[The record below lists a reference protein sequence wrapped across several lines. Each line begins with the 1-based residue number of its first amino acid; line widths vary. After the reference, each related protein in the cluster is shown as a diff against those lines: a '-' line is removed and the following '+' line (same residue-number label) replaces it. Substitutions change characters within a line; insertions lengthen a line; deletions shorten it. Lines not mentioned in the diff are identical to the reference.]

1 MLKILKNQDGFS
13 GLIGILIA
21 IVIIGIMSA
30 MMLPTFTARMD
41 YKQAQ
46 YVAGVT
52 KTIENAENA
61 YMAKN
66 GSFADLV
73 TLSQN
78 GYLSPQFL
86 QSLQPANNPGGPYPQ
101 PNWITLELAK
111 HTVNLCIDNNGGC
124 PDNPSGN
131 NYFIGLYSVP
141 SNYANYIE
149 HELPGSGIGSQGGGL
164 EYVAY
169 AAPVPSAPPAGPSTY
184 ALSAGYALPITEHTQ
199 RWTNPGFYQ
208 WTVPSGVTV
217 VGVTLAG
224 GSGGYGGYS
233 TILYN
238 NNAYFGLYGNGGGGG
253 GMSDQL
259 LKVFPGETL
268 DIYVGGN
275 GGDGGN
281 AGYNNGYYNGA
292 GGYGGYGYIDGSNGG
307 NGGNAG
313 FYPGAICY
321 GGGGGGGGGASAI
334 VNQNTG
340 QLIMIGYGGGGGG
353 GGGGDGDDS
362 PKNVSGC
369 YGGYGGAGAGGA
381 GGGAG
386 AYSNSSNNPAYSG
399 ALGYAVD
406 GSSIITYYYGLGY
419 GYVMI
424 QWN

>member
-1 MLKILKNQDGFS
+1 MLNILKNQDGFS

-66 GSFADLV
+66 GSFANLV

-101 PNWITLELAK
+101 ANWITLELAK
-111 HTVNLCIDNNGGC
+111 QTVNLCIDNNGGC

-169 AAPVPSAPPAGPSTY
+169 AAPVPSSPPVASANYANSAGSANTANY
-184 ALSAGYALPITEHTQ
+184 ANTAGYAETGGLPTWSSESNSWVGQTFSNGNYNAAWYNTTGNYLNVYYNVNCWQGIS
-199 RWTNPGFYQ
+199 
-208 WTVPSGVTV
+208 SG
-217 VGVTLAG
+217 
-224 GSGGYGGYS
+224 S
-233 TILYN
+233 TIVPP
-238 NNAYFGLYGNGGGGG
+238 GGEI
-253 GMSDQL
+253 
-259 LKVFPGETL
+259 GENYCYPYA
-268 DIYVGGN
+268 DY
-275 GGDGGN
+275 
-281 AGYNNGYYNGA
+281 GYYV
-292 GGYGGYGYIDGSNGG
+292 Y
-307 NGGNAG
+307 
-313 FYPGAICY
+313 
-321 GGGGGGGGGASAI
+321 
-334 VNQNTG
+334 VN
-340 QLIMIGYGGGGGG
+340 
-353 GGGGDGDDS
+353 D
-362 PKNVSGC
+362 
-369 YGGYGGAGAGGA
+369 
-381 GGGAG
+381 
-386 AYSNSSNNPAYSG
+386 AYSG
-399 ALGYAVD
+399 
-406 GSSIITYYYGLGY
+406 
-419 GYVMI
+419 
-424 QWN
+424 

>member
-101 PNWITLELAK
+101 PNWITLKLAK
-111 HTVNLCIDNNGGC
+111 QTVNLCIDNNGGC

-169 AAPVPSAPPAGPSTY
+169 AAPVPSAPPMVIPDNGATPAAKYTQTW
-184 ALSAGYALPITEHTQ
+184 LS
-199 RWTNPGFYQ
+199 PGFYQ

-224 GSGGYGGYS
+224 GASDYGGD
-233 TILYN
+233 
-238 NNAYFGLYGNGGGGG
+238 GGEL
-253 GMSDQL
+253 SDQL
-259 LKVFPGETL
+259 VNVSPGEIL
-268 DIYVGGN
+268 DIYVGQN
-275 GGDGGN
+275 GGGPYGN
-281 AGYNNGYYNGA
+281 
-292 GGYGGYGYIDGSNGG
+292 GGYGYGSGG
-307 NGGNAG
+307 NGGSSFG
-313 FYPGAICY
+313 DTAI
-321 GGGGGGGGGASAI
+321 GGGGGGGSSA
-334 VNQNTG
+334 VTVATTG
-340 QLIMIGYGGGGGG
+340 QVLIMAPGGGGNKGPGGGHGIGGDGGGGGGYTNGGNGSIFQNGSGGYGGGG
-353 GGGGDGDDS
+353 
-362 PKNVSGC
+362 N
-369 YGGYGGAGAGGA
+369 GGYSGNGGNGGYPGGAGYNGNGA
-381 GGGAG
+381 
-386 AYSNSSNNPAYSG
+386 PSG
-399 ALGYAVD
+399 
-406 GSSIITYYYGLGY
+406 IIPGPGY
-419 GYVMI
+419 GFIEI

>member
-1 MLKILKNQDGFS
+1 MLKVLKNQDGFS
-13 GLIGILIA
+13 GLIGVLIA
-21 IVIIGIMSA
+21 IVVIGIMSA
-30 MMLPTFTARMD
+30 MILPTFTARMN

-101 PNWITLELAK
+101 ANWITLELAK

-169 AAPVPSAPPAGPSTY
+169 AAPVPSAPPLNVNINSYKYSEIYNIPGYYTFYPNPYPSN
-184 ALSAGYALPITEHTQ
+184 GQVI
-199 RWTNPGFYQ
+199 
-208 WTVPSGVTV
+208 
-217 VGVTLAG
+217 VTLVG
-224 GSGGYGGYS
+224 G
-233 TILYN
+233 
-238 NNAYFGLYGNGGGGG
+238 A
-253 GMSDQL
+253 
-259 LKVFPGETL
+259 
-268 DIYVGGN
+268 GGN
-275 GGDGGN
+275 GGSSYFGVSPEYNSGAPGEEISNQVCDVQYQSIGVWVGQDGGN
-281 AGYNNGYYNGA
+281 GDGETYPASGGGGWGYNGGQNGQFGSCSSGC
-292 GGYGGYGYIDGSNGG
+292 GGESDWGY
-307 NGGNAG
+307 A
-313 FYPGAICY
+313 
-321 GGGGGGGGGASAI
+321 GGGGGGGGGSSAVSCPNIFLQAS
-334 VNQNTG
+334 
-340 QLIMIGYGGGGGG
+340 GGGGGAGSYSPGHAAGGNGGNG
-353 GGGGDGDDS
+353 GGPG
-362 PKNVSGC
+362 PN
-369 YGGYGGAGAGGA
+369 YGGYWWSPGVG
-381 GGGAG
+381 
-386 AYSNSSNNPAYSG
+386 S
-399 ALGYAVD
+399 D
-406 GSSIITYYYGLGY
+406 GKTVGQPGPSY
-419 GYVMI
+419 GYVEF

>member
-1 MLKILKNQDGFS
+1 MLNILKNQDGFS

-101 PNWITLELAK
+101 PNWITLKLAK
-111 HTVNLCIDNNGGC
+111 QTVNLCIDNNGGC

-141 SNYANYIE
+141 GNYANYIE

-169 AAPVPSAPPAGPSTY
+169 AAPVPSSPPVASANYANSAGTASY
-184 ALSAGYALPITEHTQ
+184 ANSAGTANNANNANYANTAGYA
-199 RWTNPGFYQ
+199 
-208 WTVPSGVTV
+208 
-217 VGVTLAG
+217 
-224 GSGGYGGYS
+224 
-233 TILYN
+233 
-238 NNAYFGLYGNGGGGG
+238 
-253 GMSDQL
+253 
-259 LKVFPGETL
+259 
-268 DIYVGGN
+268 
-275 GGDGGN
+275 
-281 AGYNNGYYNGA
+281 
-292 GGYGGYGYIDGSNGG
+292 
-307 NGGNAG
+307 
-313 FYPGAICY
+313 
-321 GGGGGGGGGASAI
+321 
-334 VNQNTG
+334 
-340 QLIMIGYGGGGGG
+340 
-353 GGGGDGDDS
+353 
-362 PKNVSGC
+362 
-369 YGGYGGAGAGGA
+369 
-381 GGGAG
+381 
-386 AYSNSSNNPAYSG
+386 NSSGLPAYSQWKNATQYYG
-399 ALGYAVD
+399 ETGYIYLYSIVTYHDYSTADGGCTSAAHIDYSTYYEGIYSDNVEFCD
-406 GSSIITYYYGLGY
+406 GSIMSLVAILA
-419 GYVMI
+419 
-424 QWN
+424 NN

>member
-1 MLKILKNQDGFS
+1 MFKVLKNQDGFS

-46 YVAGVT
+46 YIAGVT

-66 GSFADLV
+66 GSFANLV

-111 HTVNLCIDNNGGC
+111 QTVNLCIDNNGGC

-164 EYVAY
+164 EYVAFS
-169 AAPVPSAPPAGPSTY
+169 APVPHAPPVVIPDNGATPAAKYTKTW
-184 ALSAGYALPITEHTQ
+184 LNT
-199 RWTNPGFYQ
+199 GFYQ
-208 WTVPSGVTV
+208 WTVPPGVTV

-224 GSGGYGGYS
+224 GNGGSSNGSGGIGGELTDQLLNVSPGENLDIYVAGNGGHFVSGGYGYAYGGNGSSWSVYSAAGGGGSSAVVSPDTGQVIMAPGGGGGGSGGLSSGGGGGYASGGDGSGGYGG
-233 TILYN
+233 
-238 NNAYFGLYGNGGGGG
+238 
-253 GMSDQL
+253 
-259 LKVFPGETL
+259 
-268 DIYVGGN
+268 GGN
-275 GGDGGN
+275 GG
-281 AGYNNGYYNGA
+281 AG
-292 GGYGGYGYIDGSNGG
+292 DGSGG
-307 NGGNAG
+307 NGG
-313 FYPGAICY
+313 FP
-321 GGGGGGGGGASAI
+321 
-334 VNQNTG
+334 
-340 QLIMIGYGGGGGG
+340 
-353 GGGGDGDDS
+353 
-362 PKNVSGC
+362 
-369 YGGYGGAGAGGA
+369 GGAGYNGNGA
-381 GGGAG
+381 SPGIMPGI
-386 AYSNSSNNPAYSG
+386 
-399 ALGYAVD
+399 GYPFVE
-406 GSSIITYYYGLGY
+406 
-419 GYVMI
+419 I

>member
-1 MLKILKNQDGFS
+1 MFKVLQNQDGFS

-124 PDNPSGN
+124 PNNPSGN

-141 SNYANYIE
+141 GNYANYIE

-169 AAPVPSAPPAGPSTY
+169 AAPVPSSPPVASANYANSAGTASY
-184 ALSAGYALPITEHTQ
+184 ANNAGTANSANNANYANTAGYA
-199 RWTNPGFYQ
+199 
-208 WTVPSGVTV
+208 
-217 VGVTLAG
+217 
-224 GSGGYGGYS
+224 
-233 TILYN
+233 
-238 NNAYFGLYGNGGGGG
+238 
-253 GMSDQL
+253 
-259 LKVFPGETL
+259 
-268 DIYVGGN
+268 
-275 GGDGGN
+275 
-281 AGYNNGYYNGA
+281 
-292 GGYGGYGYIDGSNGG
+292 
-307 NGGNAG
+307 
-313 FYPGAICY
+313 
-321 GGGGGGGGGASAI
+321 
-334 VNQNTG
+334 
-340 QLIMIGYGGGGGG
+340 
-353 GGGGDGDDS
+353 
-362 PKNVSGC
+362 
-369 YGGYGGAGAGGA
+369 
-381 GGGAG
+381 
-386 AYSNSSNNPAYSG
+386 NSSGLPAYSQWQNAINTG
-399 ALGYAVD
+399 TGYIYVYLVKGTCLNPRD
-406 GSSIITYYYGLGY
+406 NGITYFNYYIGIINNSNCLTY
-419 GYVMI
+419 TLVNI
-424 QWN
+424 FANN

>member
-78 GYLSPQFL
+78 GYISPQFL
-86 QSLQPANNPGGPYPQ
+86 QALQPANNPGGPYPQ

-111 HTVNLCIDNNGGC
+111 QTVNLCIDNNGGC

-141 SNYANYIE
+141 GNYANYIE

-169 AAPVPSAPPAGPSTY
+169 AAPVPSAPPMVIPDNGATPAAKYTQTW
-184 ALSAGYALPITEHTQ
+184 LS
-199 RWTNPGFYQ
+199 PGFYQ

-224 GSGGYGGYS
+224 GASDYGGD
-233 TILYN
+233 
-238 NNAYFGLYGNGGGGG
+238 GGEL
-253 GMSDQL
+253 SDQL
-259 LKVFPGETL
+259 VNVSPGEIL
-268 DIYVGGN
+268 DIYVGQN
-275 GGDGGN
+275 GGGPYGN
-281 AGYNNGYYNGA
+281 
-292 GGYGGYGYIDGSNGG
+292 GGYGYGSGG
-307 NGGNAG
+307 NGGSSFG
-313 FYPGAICY
+313 DTAI
-321 GGGGGGGGGASAI
+321 GGGGGGGSSA
-334 VNQNTG
+334 VTVATTG
-340 QLIMIGYGGGGGG
+340 QVLIMAPGGGGNKGPGGGHGIGGDGGGGGGYTNGGNGSIFQNGSGGYGGGG
-353 GGGGDGDDS
+353 
-362 PKNVSGC
+362 N
-369 YGGYGGAGAGGA
+369 GGYSGNGGNGGYPGGAGYNGNGA
-381 GGGAG
+381 
-386 AYSNSSNNPAYSG
+386 PSG
-399 ALGYAVD
+399 
-406 GSSIITYYYGLGY
+406 IIPGPGY
-419 GYVMI
+419 GFIEI

>member
-21 IVIIGIMSA
+21 IVVIGIMSA

-73 TLSQN
+73 MLSQN

-111 HTVNLCIDNNGGC
+111 QTVNLCIDNNSGC
-124 PDNPSGN
+124 PDSPSGN

-141 SNYANYIE
+141 VNYATYLE

-169 AAPVPSAPPAGPSTY
+169 SAPVPSAPPIVIPDNGATPAAKYTQTW
-184 ALSAGYALPITEHTQ
+184 LS
-199 RWTNPGFYQ
+199 PGFYQ

-217 VGVTLAG
+217 VGVTVVG
-224 GSGGYGGYS
+224 GSGASGGNGGELTDQLLNVSPSEILNIYVGQNGNYINGGWGYGSGGSGYYAGSTSYGYS
-233 TILYN
+233 
-238 NNAYFGLYGNGGGGG
+238 YGGGGSSAVVATATGQVIMAPAGGGGG
-253 GMSDQL
+253 G
-259 LKVFPGETL
+259 EY
-268 DIYVGGN
+268 YVSGCT
-275 GGDGGN
+275 
-281 AGYNNGYYNGA
+281 Y
-292 GGYGGYGYIDGSNGG
+292 S
-307 NGGNAG
+307 
-313 FYPGAICY
+313 
-321 GGGGGGGGGASAI
+321 GGGGGGYGNGSNGTFVGGGFVDFCGSGSIGGYA
-334 VNQNTG
+334 
-340 QLIMIGYGGGGGG
+340 GYGGGG
-353 GGGGDGDDS
+353 
-362 PKNVSGC
+362 N
-369 YGGYGGAGAGGA
+369 GGYGA
-381 GGGAG
+381 GGGNASG
-386 AYSNSSNNPAYSG
+386 GNGGYPGGNGYSNGAPSG
-399 ALGYAVD
+399 
-406 GSSIITYYYGLGY
+406 IIPGPGY
-419 GYVMI
+419 GFVEI